1 MKMLRPQA
9 VNLTLE
15 AQLLSLK
22 LSVPKFLSEARHT
35 RLCSE
40 CVHMF
45 LWQRFNAGFET
56 RH

>member
-1 MKMLRPQA
+1 MLRPQA